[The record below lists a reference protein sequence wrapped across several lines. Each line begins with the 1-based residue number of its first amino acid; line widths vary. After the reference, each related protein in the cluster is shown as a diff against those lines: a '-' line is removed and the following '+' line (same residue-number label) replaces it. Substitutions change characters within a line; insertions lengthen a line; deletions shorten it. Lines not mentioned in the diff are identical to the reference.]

1 MDGSDIM
8 APHAAPARGLHE
20 SQGEQDLLLCTHAT
34 PGMIHR
40 GTWHHRPGREESIMA
55 LQFGVFDHIE
65 PIPGQELDQIYRD
78 RLH

>member
-1 MDGSDIM
+1 MHTRHARHDTSWDM
-8 APHAAPARGLHE
+8 ASPAWE
-20 SQGEQDLLLCTHAT
+20 
-34 PGMIHR
+34 
-40 GTWHHRPGREESIMA
+40 EESIMA